1 MNLKNG
7 HIRKEQARSDEAF
20 ENIIPELFHAQKLNI
35 ADSQPS
41 FFNAL
46 SYLLS
51 MSTSEL
57 TENATDLLV
66 RSFKK
71 WQKLFEHYE
80 KTLQNPSIPCT
91 FSYRGRTEL
100 SNENSGL
107 EDYPRASKV
116 NEKFEIHLD
125 L

>member
-1 MNLKNG
+1 M
-7 HIRKEQARSDEAF
+7 
-20 ENIIPELFHAQKLNI
+20 
-35 ADSQPS
+35 
-41 FFNAL
+41 NAL

-51 MSTSEL
+51 IKKSDLAVSEQKLL
-57 TENATDLLV
+57 TN
-66 RSFKK
+66 SFKK

-91 FSYRGRTEL
+91 FSYRGRTAL

-125 L
+125 LQAQMVEFALIMA